1 MTVTNTVK
9 NLDAEVL
16 NNILKTTQVSYVS
29 LSTLVISPLNVRSCT
44 YSQKSI
50 SELAKSILSVGLLQ
64 NLVVHSL
71 SDGTLGVAAGGRR
84 LTAMNQ
90 LVGSGE
96 YIGNELIPVKVIDEK
111 LALAASMSENGH
123 RSDMHPY
130 EQIIGFKNVTGRGH
144 RSTNW
149 RFNGIWCSPCSEML
163 TPCGYGT
170 SPT

>member
-64 NLVVHSL
+64 NL
-71 SDGTLGVAAGGRR
+71 DG
-84 LTAMNQ
+84 
-90 LVGSGE
+90 
-96 YIGNELIPVKVIDEK
+96 
-111 LALAASMSENGH
+111 
-123 RSDMHPY
+123 
-130 EQIIGFKNVTGRGH
+130 
-144 RSTNW
+144 
-149 RFNGIWCSPCSEML
+149 
-163 TPCGYGT
+163 
-170 SPT
+170 